1 MIDLKSALES
11 VQYNTGM
18 LGNNPQQ
25 QQQQPQQGQ
34 KAGVLASILA
44 KIAPTVI
51 SGGTL
56 PPVA

>member
-18 LGNNPQQ
+18 LGNRPQ

-34 KAGVLASILA
+34 KTGVLASILA